1 MTPSHHLL
9 LLALVFAFLSKV
21 GAERSVG
28 FEPIEEI
35 SGRSFAGNVTKN
47 LTTNSLMD
55 CAYACVQQD
64 KKSNNCNS
72 FLFGE
77 LRWNLIKHH
86 NVSGKGGEGCL
97 LANLSSLEDPLPAD
111 DKTLPFIMAK
121 VHIRDYECFFLFS
134 QVGLKEK
141 MERRCRGSSRCCR

>member
-1 MTPSHHLL
+1 MPPSHHLL

-28 FEPIEEI
+28 FEPIGEI
-35 SGRSFAGNVTKN
+35 SAQSFAGNVTKN

-77 LRWNLIKHH
+77 FRWNLIKHH

-97 LANLSSLEDPLPAD
+97 LANLSFLEDPLPAD

-121 VHIRDYECFFLFS
+121 VHIRDSECFFHILAGWS
-134 QVGLKEK
+134 EGENGTK
-141 MERRCRGSSRCCR
+141 M

>member
-1 MTPSHHLL
+1 MAPSHHLL

-21 GAERSVG
+21 GAERRSVG
-28 FEPIEEI
+28 FEPIGEI
-35 SGRSFAGNVTKN
+35 SARSFAGNVTKN

-72 FLFGE
+72 FFFGE

-121 VHIRDYECFFLFS
+121 VHIRDSE
-134 QVGLKEK
+134 
-141 MERRCRGSSRCCR
+141 